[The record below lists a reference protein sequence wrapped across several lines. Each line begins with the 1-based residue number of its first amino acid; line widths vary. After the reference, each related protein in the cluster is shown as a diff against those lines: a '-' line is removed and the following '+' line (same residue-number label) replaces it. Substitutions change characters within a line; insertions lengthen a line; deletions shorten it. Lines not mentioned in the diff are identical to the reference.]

1 VERNSYGPEAP
12 AMPPLYLVGV
22 SHRNGFALRRETD
35 AERTDR
41 ATASARAA
49 AKPSKPSKNDFPL

>member
-1 VERNSYGPEAP
+1 MERNSYGPEAP

-35 AERTDR
+35 AERGAR
-41 ATASARAA
+41 AQLSAPAA